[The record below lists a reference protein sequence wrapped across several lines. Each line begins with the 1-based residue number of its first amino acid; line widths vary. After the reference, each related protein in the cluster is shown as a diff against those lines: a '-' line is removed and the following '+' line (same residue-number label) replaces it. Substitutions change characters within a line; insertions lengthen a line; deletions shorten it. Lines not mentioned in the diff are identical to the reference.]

1 MLGMFSP
8 QIRKCI
14 WVFSCAW
21 CLLVTCVE
29 AQVWNLPAVNVGG
42 REYLRVS
49 DLARTYG
56 MKTSVSGR
64 TVTLSS
70 PSGTLQIE
78 MDSRE
83 ATLNG
88 VKVWLSAPVTVA
100 RGMTMVGRLD
110 AIKVINPVLSPP
122 HSKGPTEFRAIVIDP
137 GHGGNDNGTMSA
149 SGILEKRMA
158 LDVATRLQQV
168 LSKQGFVVTMTR
180 TRDTTLNLDR
190 RVAIAREL
198 GADLFVSV
206 HFNSEGRGRTA
217 RGIETYCLTPSGAA
231 STASSRV
238 YGPFLAGNR
247 NDDCNM
253 LLAYQVQRSL
263 VSATSAS
270 DRGVRRAR
278 FYVLQYAQCPAI
290 LVECGFLS
298 NPNEAGTISSGTYR
312 DRLANGIAQGILS
325 YKRTLER

>member
-1 MLGMFSP
+1 MRGMVGR
-8 QIRKCI
+8 QIWKCI
-14 WVFSCAW
+14 WLSACAC
-21 CLLVTCVE
+21 CLFVMCSE
-29 AQVWNLPAVNVGG
+29 AQVWNLPAVNIGG

-49 DLARTYG
+49 DVARTYG
-56 MKTSVSGR
+56 MKASVSGR

-70 PSGTLQIE
+70 ASGSLQIE

-88 VKVWLSAPVTVA
+88 VKVWFNSPLTVA
-100 RGMTMVGRLD
+100 HGMILVGRLD
-110 AIKVINPVLSPP
+110 AIKVIDPIVAPP
-122 HSKGPTEFRAIVIDP
+122 RSKGLTAFRAIVIDP

-149 SGILEKRMA
+149 SGLPEKRMA
-158 LDVATRLQQV
+158 LDVSTRLQQT
-168 LSKQGFVVTMTR
+168 LAKQGFVVTMTR
-180 TRDTTLNLDR
+180 TRDSTLNLDR

-198 GADLFVSV
+198 RADLFVSV
-206 HFNSEGRGRTA
+206 HFNSEGRGRSA

-231 STASSRV
+231 STASIRV

-247 NDDCNM
+247 NDDRNM
-253 LLAYQVQRSL
+253 LLAYQVQRN
-263 VSATSAS
+263 ATVATGAP

-298 NPNEAGTISSGTYR
+298 NPNEARTISSGAYR
-312 DRLANGIAQGILS
+312 DQIADGIAQGILA
-325 YKRTLER
+325 YKQTLER